1 MRIKELSLKNF
12 KRFTDLQI
20 KNIPAEAKLVLLIG
34 ANGSGKSA
42 IFDAFEWFM
51 MDENP
56 RDKNGNLIKHDTYYM
71 KDINKPISVDI
82 FPPGYAK
89 KIPAG
94 MNMQPKIGLS
104 QKNLFFGRP
113 SMRIVPTLTNSF
125 FDENAIHNNSDGP
138 SYFIDFDTRFQND
151 VKVFTRDISRA
162 LRDPLFSGKSSVDLR
177 EIAQRFINPI
187 NESLSRIFGEDP
199 KTNIRIANYEDAGSS
214 PNEPPKLFFAKGESM
229 INYDLLSHGEKQIII
244 ILLNFIVRSKY
255 FQDTI
260 YYIDEMDVHLNTTLQ
275 YSLLKEITENWIPE
289 NCQLWT
295 ASHSLGFIE
304 YAKDTDHSVILDF
317 DNLDFDETQ
326 VLEPIPKHLDE
337 IFEVAIPR
345 ASLHKIL
352 GNRKIVLCENKNYE
366 LYSLMGLDDFI
377 FTDVQNSNSVFLK
390 IKRDKTLV
398 GLRDRDFLT
407 DNEVQ
412 RLSQKFPNYKVLD
425 YYCFESYLYHPENVS
440 QIRIENFDLEIY
452 KNEIET
458 IKNELR
464 HGFVQKISES
474 RKSYE
479 EFRDGGIKPDS
490 DTSQLSKYLES
501 DDFETFYPY
510 FSFKDY
516 CGSLI
521 NKYKIDKKEV
531 KQRLVQTNWFINKLK
546 EVLK

>member
-1 MRIKELSLKNF
+1 MRIKELRLQNF

-20 KNIPAEAKLVLLIG
+20 KNIPSEAKLVLLIG

-51 MDENP
+51 IEENP

-82 FPPGYAK
+82 NPPGFAK

-94 MNMQPKIGLS
+94 MNIQPKIGLS

-151 VKVFTRDISRA
+151 VKIFTRDISRA

-177 EIAQRFINPI
+177 EIAQRYINPI

-214 PNEPPKLFFAKGESM
+214 PNEPPKLFFAKGESI

-326 VLEPIPKHLDE
+326 VIEPIPKHLDE

-366 LYSLMGLDDFI
+366 LYSLMGLDNYV

-390 IKRDKTLV
+390 IKRDKSIL
-398 GLRDRDFLT
+398 GLRDRDYLT
-407 DNEVQ
+407 DNEI
-412 RLSQKFPNYKVLD
+412 QKLKDTFTNYKILK
-425 YYCFESYLYHPENVS
+425 YYCFENYIYHPENLVHLNL
-440 QIRIENFDLEIY
+440 IGFDKEVY
-452 KNEIET
+452 KNEIRA
-458 IKNELR
+458 IKNKNR
-464 HGFVQKISES
+464 HSIVIKISES

-479 EFRDGGIKPDS
+479 EFRDGGIKADS
-490 DTSQLSKYLES
+490 NVFTISESLES
-501 DDFETFYPY
+501 DDFETFYTF
-510 FSFKDY
+510 FSFRDY
-516 CGSLI
+516 CGELI

-531 KQRLVQTNWFINKLK
+531 KEKLAQTDWFKNHLIHILQ
-546 EVLK
+546 